1 MRILLYGVVVINCSV
16 ICVMTCLGQS
26 DGVGLQVKEQA
37 IHPEPKAGPT
47 LGQRLCHWTSIDTA
61 LFSVCSEAYYYMNS

>member
-37 IHPEPKAGPT
+37 IHPEPRLA
-47 LGQRLCHWTSIDTA
+47 QRLANVCVTGPA
-61 LFSVCSEAYYYMNS
+61 LRQRCFLFVLKPIIT